1 MVITLATHVDGH
13 TQPITIEGQEDQD
26 PDEPPIPRP
35 SPNLE
40 RIDKQQPPID
50 RQQLHDDSTATSSFV
65 NVASKDGSRASTV
78 SWDGDPDTAQAYS
91 SEVIAAHLE
100 VVPQ

>member
-26 PDEPPIPRP
+26 PDEPPIPRS

-40 RIDKQQPPID
+40 GSYQQQRRIVK
-50 RQQLHDDSTATSSFV
+50 LHDDTTATSSSV